1 MGKAGSALFIFAKLG
16 SYPQFFNFE
25 QHHYLGSQTMRDRRP
40 QTTGDLLEETG
51 LNNIQQRAIA
61 LSQLNTAI
69 KQHVNCAEHCRVSN
83 YRQGILIIETESAA
97 WSMRLNYE
105 RHTLMMKLREKL
117 LPKLQDIEIKVNPS
131 LAAVQKQQQDKIPD
145 IIQKPITEVAA
156 QHLLATAATAPDKV
170 KKRLER
176 IAQLAHKR
184 ANNIK

>member
-1 MGKAGSALFIFAKLG
+1 MGKAGLALFIFEKLG

-25 QHHYLGSQTMRDRRP
+25 QHHYLGSLTMRDRRP

-61 LSQLNTAI
+61 LSQLNTAV

-117 LPKLQDIEIKVNPS
+117 LPKLQNIEIKVNPS
-131 LAAVQKQQQDKIPD
+131 LAAVHKQRQEKIPD

-156 QHLLATAATAPDKV
+156 QHLLATAASAPEKV

-176 IAQLAHKR
+176 LALLAQKQKR
-184 ANNIK
+184 